1 MGERAYTWDGAAERL
16 ERMAARIARAD
27 EEWLRSLTME
37 ESIRIFEDLCQGIP
51 EVEPRPD
58 RDPPP
63 VVLFR
68 IWRS

>member
-1 MGERAYTWDGAAERL
+1 MTDAA
-16 ERMAARIARAD
+16 A
-27 EEWLRSLTME
+27 WLRSLTME
-37 ESIRIFEDLCQGIP
+37 ESIRIFEDLCSGIP
-51 EVEPRPD
+51 EVIQRAD